1 MTGIEFKKIEKNQL
15 DEIFD
20 SIPSGLL
27 SLSRDGRIIEL
38 NKYAECT
45 IGKVRNDILDKN
57 FESLLSDDT
66 TEVFRDF
73 LNEVFL
79 SGRNEFCEVTINNE
93 DSFPVYALLIGRV
106 PHDRD
111 DCFIT
116 MIDISSHHNKLEI
129 LEESNTRF
137 QNYSNHVSAFIA
149 YINADTLKYEYV
161 NELYSKYF
169 AIPRD
174 KMIGCHVKDLIGE
187 KHYSYVVNY
196 MNKVKSGESVS
207 YENRHIIDSRERWFK
222 VNYSPVFDSERRVT
236 SIAVLIYD
244 MNDLKTALEESNK
257 KIDQI
262 SLLNSELENYVNANE
277 ELKSITYKCTH
288 QLKEPIRAIS
298 NFVQVIKEDYS
309 DSMDEKELGYLN
321 VIKASAARMY
331 LLIDSLFDYSKI
343 DFQKTRS
350 ESEIGPIIN
359 TALTDLRELIKSSGV
374 RIEVKAMPRL
384 NVYDVEL
391 RQLFQ
396 NLISNAIKFHKKGQT
411 PVVVID
417 SELADGA
424 WRFSVR
430 DNGIG
435 IAAENFDTI
444 FDLFHR
450 LPSDEENYAGI
461 GIGLS
466 YCRKIALMHGGRIWV
481 ESEPGEGSTFYFT
494 IPVFANGADTRS

>member
-1 MTGIEFKKIEKNQL
+1 MAGIEFKKIEKKQL

-27 SLSRDGRIIEL
+27 SLSGDGKIIEL

-45 IGKVRNDILDKN
+45 IGKVRNDLLDKD
-57 FESLLSDDT
+57 FESLLSVDT
-66 TEVFRDF
+66 AEVFRDF
-73 LNEVFL
+73 LTEVFI
-79 SGRNEFCEVTINNE
+79 SGRNEFCEVTIEKE
-93 DSFPVYALLIGRV
+93 DNLPVYALLIGRV
-106 PHDRD
+106 PQERD

-116 MIDISSHHNKLEI
+116 LIDISSHRNRVDI
-129 LEESNTRF
+129 LEESNARF
-137 QNYSNHVSAFIA
+137 QKFSNNVSAYIA
-149 YINADTLKYEYV
+149 YINADTLEYEYV
-161 NELYSKYF
+161 NDLYSKYF
-169 AIPRD
+169 SIPRE
-174 KMIGCHVKDLIGE
+174 KMIGYSVKDVIGD

-196 MNKVKSGESVS
+196 LNKVKSGESVS
-207 YENRHIIDSRERWFK
+207 YENRHIIDSRETWFK

-262 SLLNSELENYVNANE
+262 SLMNAELENYVNANE
-277 ELKSITYKCTH
+277 ELKRITYKCTH

-298 NFVQVIKEDYS
+298 NFVKVIEEDYAGT
-309 DSMDEKELGYLN
+309 MDKKEMEYLS
-321 VIKASAARMY
+321 VIKASARRMY
-331 LLIDSLFDYSKI
+331 LLIDSLYDYSKI

-350 ESEIGPIIN
+350 ESEIGPVID
-359 TALTDLRELIKSSGV
+359 TALTDLRDLIKSSGA

-384 NVYDVEL
+384 YVYDVEL

-396 NLISNAIKFHKKGQT
+396 NLISNAIRFHEKGKS
-411 PVVVID
+411 PVVIID
-417 SELADGA
+417 SKLVDGV
-424 WRFSVR
+424 WHFSVK

-435 IAAENFDTI
+435 IAKENFDTI

-450 LPSDEENYAGI
+450 LPSDEESNAGI

-466 YCRKIALMHGGRIWV
+466 YCKKIALMHGGTIWV

-494 IPVFANGADTRS
+494 IPVLANAADTRM